1 MKTIVLYI
9 RQGLIILSLS
19 LVCGFIL
26 SSCQD
31 DDMQLPDGGTKMLTF
46 SVKVPGSSSGP
57 STYALSTSDEN
68 EVKTIEILLF
78 NTSGNY
84 VYQPIYSNVI
94 ATDAL
99 DSKIK
104 TFSVK
109 VPEGTYNMVILANS
123 RQPLTNILGLINV
136 NDTKASVLSKLVI
149 TNNSRWNTSAG
160 TGGYI
165 PIPMWGEI
173 SSITVNASTPANNP
187 VTLVRMLSKID
198 VALTHVNAT
207 NNFKLKSIRL
217 YNYNNQGR
225 ITPLAANWNSSL
237 TTVTDASV
245 PSTSSLALGPLLYD
259 GTSITTTDVSSIGE
273 IYAFEAIKGTSATL
287 SSATCLVIGGI
298 YGSDSQL
305 TYYRIDFAQTT
316 SSTTYLDLLRNYNY
330 KVNITAV
337 SGPGLA
343 TPLDAFN
350 SRPVN
355 IKAEILQWNDAQ
367 LTNIVVDGQ
376 YMLGVSQGEFSL
388 PRNERTASNSD
399 NSLLVTTDYPTG
411 WVVDK
416 IVDAGSVAIN
426 WLSLVSTSGTAITS
440 GVSGS
445 TTTTKLKLTENTSG
459 SARVGFIHL
468 KAGRLTYVVKVTQGT
483 QTEIALS
490 VKNTAGTQNITELV
504 FVEPIGTQ
512 PVAQQFKLKWSPT
525 STTVSA
531 TNNAVG
537 TAFSFD
543 GASDQ
548 PGLSS
553 WVSITDPSGEKTF
566 TIRPTAMASS
576 DLTVNPFLEK
586 MSKIDFTIYN
596 GESYMSQSIF
606 LRQSTYNLVFA
617 NTLSSYWTNGSTY
630 TFNVRS
636 NANWRIK
643 SVSENTITGT
653 GTLLNLQVADNLKVG
668 TTGGNNTTTG
678 TPITFRAVNNI
689 VNLSGRVTV
698 VFESVDSPKKFNDV
712 TLYLDL
718 INEYYPAVHKGW
730 AGSNI
735 YYDPILGHLTF
746 DDVGVTTH
754 KNYQGVYFLG
764 GSLYGIS
771 PQNAYTTSTP
781 IYPPSTT
788 GNATSGLTWSGIPRL
803 NSVAVIS
810 NPPSGKTEKD
820 RARLYEVTDSATG
833 IGDICRYLTEKGWAP
848 TGKKWRMPTATEFDA
863 ASGSYTLVGTF
874 AETPSNKADGS
885 FTINSGYNK
894 AAIGTPFFP
903 ASGYRDYLLGALQKP
918 NDNGLYWTSSP
929 TSTGLGS
936 YMFSFTA
943 GNSIFYVAY
952 FHDFGSSVRCV
963 VE

>member
-1 MKTIVLYI
+1 MKTIDLYMSQ
-9 RQGLIILSLS
+9 RTIIIYL
-19 LVCGFIL
+19 FILCSFLL

-31 DDMQLPDGGTKMLTF
+31 DDIQFPDEGAKTLTF
-46 SVKVPGSSSGP
+46 SVRVPGSSAP
-57 STYALSTSDEN
+57 NTYALSPTNEN
-68 EVKTIEILLF
+68 EVKTIEVLLF

-94 ATDAL
+94 TTDPL

-104 TFSVK
+104 TFSIK
-109 VPEGTYNMVILANS
+109 VPEGTYNMVVLANS
-123 RQPLTNILGLINV
+123 RLPLSSIVGLINV

-149 TNNSRWNTSAG
+149 TNNSRWNTDTSA
-160 TGGYI
+160 GGYI

-173 SSITVNASTPANNP
+173 SSITVNASTPTNNP

-217 YNYNNQGR
+217 YNYNNLGR

-237 TTVTDASV
+237 TTVTEASV
-245 PSTSSLALGPLLYD
+245 PASSSPALGPLLYD
-259 GTSITTTDVSSIGE
+259 GTSITTSDVSSIGE
-273 IYAFEAIKGTSATL
+273 IYAFEAIKGTSTTL
-287 SSATCLVIGGI
+287 ASATCLVIGGV
-298 YGSDSQL
+298 YGSDAQS
-305 TYYRIDFAQTT
+305 TYYRIDFAQTS
-316 SSTTYLDLLRNYNY
+316 SSTTTYLALLRNYNY
-330 KVNITAV
+330 KVNIIAV
-337 SGPGLA
+337 SGPGLS
-343 TPLDAFN
+343 TPTDAFN

-388 PRNERTASNSD
+388 PRNERTASNDD
-399 NSLLVTTDYPTG
+399 NSLLLTTDYPSG

-416 IVDAGSVAIN
+416 IVDAGNTAIS

-459 SARVGFIHL
+459 SARVGFINL

-483 QTEIALS
+483 QAAIALNI
-490 VKNTAGTQNITELV
+490 KNTGGTQNITELV
-504 FVEPIGTQ
+504 FVAPISTQ
-512 PVAQQFKLKWSPT
+512 PVAQQFRLKWAPIAS
-525 STTVSA
+525 TVSA

-537 TAFSFD
+537 TGFSFD

-553 WVSITDPSGEKTF
+553 WVNISDPSGEKLF
-566 TIRPTAMASS
+566 TIRPTAIIPS
-576 DLTVNPFLEK
+576 DLTINPFLEK
-586 MSKIDFTIYN
+586 MSKVDFTIYN
-596 GESYMSQSIF
+596 GENYMSQSIF

-617 NTLSSYWTNGSTY
+617 NTSSSYWTNGSTY

-636 NANWRIK
+636 NTNWRIK
-643 SVSENTITGT
+643 SVSENVTTGT
-653 GTLLNLQVADNLKVG
+653 GSLLNVQASDNLRAG
-668 TTGGNNTTTG
+668 TTGGNNTSPG
-678 TPITFRAVNNI
+678 TPITFRVTNNI
-689 VNLSGRVTV
+689 VSLAGLVTV

-712 TLYLDL
+712 TLVLNL
-718 INEYYPAVHKGW
+718 INEYYPAIHKGW

-735 YYDPILGHLTF
+735 YYSSALGRLTF

-754 KNYQGVYFLG
+754 KSYQGVYFLG

-771 PQNAYTTSTP
+771 PLGSYSTSTTL
-781 IYPPSTT
+781 YPPAGTTTT
-788 GNATSGLTWSGIPRL
+788 GLAWSSIPRFGDII
-803 NSVAVIS
+803 VTS

-820 RARLYEVTDSATG
+820 RAHFYEITNGTTG
-833 IGDICRYLTEKGWAP
+833 IGDICKYLTDKGWAP
-848 TGKKWRMPTATEFDA
+848 AGKKWRMPTSQEFDSA
-863 ASGSYTLVGTF
+863 TGAYTIVGPFIQVT
-874 AETPSNKADGS
+874 SNQADGS
-885 FTINSGYNK
+885 YLITSGYNK
-894 AAIGTPFFP
+894 ADTGTPFIP
-903 ASGYRDYLLGALQKP
+903 ASGYRDLTTGNLINVG
-918 NDNGLYWTSSP
+918 NNGGYWMSSP
-929 TSTGLGS
+929 SLVLASS
-936 YMFSFTA
+936 YSLT
-943 GNSIFYVAY
+943 
-952 FHDFGSSVRCV
+952 FGSGNFINNLAQPRALGFSVRCV

>member
-1 MKTIVLYI
+1 MKTINLYI
-9 RQGLIILSLS
+9 RQSSIIFYLS
-19 LVCGFIL
+19 LVCGFLL

-31 DDMQLPDGGTKMLTF
+31 DDIQPPDANTRMLTF

-57 STYALSTSDEN
+57 STYALSTTDEN

-104 TFSVK
+104 TFSIK
-109 VPEGTYNMVILANS
+109 VPEGTYNMVVLANS
-123 RQPLTNILGLINV
+123 RLPLSNILGLINV

-173 SSITVNASTPANNP
+173 SSITVNASTPTNNP

-217 YNYNNQGR
+217 YNYNNVGL

-245 PSTSSLALGPLLYD
+245 PATSSLALGPLLYD
-259 GTSITTTDVSSIGE
+259 GTSITTTDISSIGE

-287 SSATCLVIGGI
+287 ASATCLVIGGI
-298 YGSDSQL
+298 YGSDTQP

-316 SSTTYLDLLRNYNY
+316 SSTTYLALLRNYNY

-337 SGPGLA
+337 SGPGLS
-343 TPLDAFN
+343 TPTDAFN

-388 PRNERTASNSD
+388 PRNERTASNDD
-399 NSLLVTTDYPTG
+399 NSLLVKTDYPSG

-416 IVDAGSVAIN
+416 IVDAGNTAIS

-468 KAGRLTYVVKVTQGT
+468 KAGRLTYVVKVTQDI
-483 QTEIALS
+483 QAAIALS
-490 VKNTAGTQNITELV
+490 IKNTAGTKNITELV
-504 FVEPIGTQ
+504 FVEPISTQ
-512 PVAQQFKLKWSPT
+512 PVAQQFKLKWAPT
-525 STTVSA
+525 TSTVSA
-531 TNNAVG
+531 TNGAVG
-537 TAFSFD
+537 TGFSFD
-543 GASDQ
+543 GSSDQ

-553 WVSITDPSGEKTF
+553 WVNINDPSGEKLF
-566 TIRPTAMASS
+566 TIRPTAIIPS

-586 MSKIDFTIYN
+586 ISKVDFTIYN
-596 GESYMSQSIF
+596 GETYMSQSIF

-617 NTLSSYWTNGSTY
+617 NTSSSYWTNGSTY

-636 NANWRIK
+636 NTNWRIK
-643 SVSENTITGT
+643 TVSENVTTGT
-653 GTLLNLQVADNLKVG
+653 GSLLNLQGSDNLRVG
-668 TTGGNNTTTG
+668 TTGGNNTSPG
-678 TPITFRAVNNI
+678 TPITFRVVSNI
-689 VNLSGRVTV
+689 VSMAGQITV

-712 TLYLDL
+712 TLVLNL
-718 INEYYPAVHKGW
+718 INEYYPAIHKGW

-735 YYDPILGHLTF
+735 YYDAALGHLTF
-746 DDVGVTTH
+746 DDFGVTTH

-771 PQNAYTTSTP
+771 PLGSYSTST
-781 IYPPSTT
+781 ILYPPAGSTT
-788 GNATSGLTWSGIPRL
+788 TGLAWSSIPRFGDII
-803 NSVAVIS
+803 VTS

-820 RARLYEVTDSATG
+820 RAHFYEITNGTTG
-833 IGDICRYLTEKGWAP
+833 IGDICKYLTDKGWTPA
-848 TGKKWRMPTATEFDA
+848 GKKWRMPTSQEFDSA
-863 ASGSYTLVGTF
+863 TGAYTIVGSFTQVT
-874 AETPSNKADGS
+874 SNQADGS
-885 FTINSGYNK
+885 YLITSGYNK
-894 AAIGTPFFP
+894 ADTGTPFIS
-903 ASGYRDYLLGALQKP
+903 ASGYRDLTTGNLINVG
-918 NDNGLYWTSSP
+918 NNGGYWMSSP
-929 TSTGLGS
+929 SSLATSYSLT
-936 YMFSFTA
+936 
-943 GNSIFYVAY
+943 
-952 FHDFGSSVRCV
+952 FGSGNFINNLAQPRALGFSVRCV